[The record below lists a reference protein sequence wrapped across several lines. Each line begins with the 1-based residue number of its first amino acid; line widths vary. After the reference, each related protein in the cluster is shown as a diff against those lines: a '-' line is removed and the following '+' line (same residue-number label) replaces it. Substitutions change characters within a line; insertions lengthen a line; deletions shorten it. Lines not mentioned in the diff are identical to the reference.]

1 VLIHKGNYF
10 IMVLDILDTPI
21 QFIRQ
26 YLTGWV
32 LILIILFII
41 YFIYLRKLYT
51 QRELF
56 SPDDEEDIIN
66 SDEEEEDITNEGFQN
81 ETDIGT
87 NVNTTEISAST
98 KPTILTSN
106 DPNLNISTTIFNNL
120 QLSQAQLESARINY
134 NQVIANYIIELGNLA
149 KTSKTN
155 PYFNITKQFDMII
168 ANGIDKII
176 NYMTN
181 TIKTPNMITRTSLR
195 TDILNNLNNLLETL
209 IDQTNKSL
217 VLEMNRLSGMNST
230 TIDYNTELGK
240 INDSRNKLDTYIEVD
255 KLLSTYGHN
264 TGIQSK
270 NINSIL
276 DKTMMLP
283 IYERNF
289 DKIQQLVNSD
299 FNGNEELL
307 TEKYGRAYTDFL
319 EQEKKESLNINPLA
333 LASNIESGIVRLL
346 TRQDNN
352 GKGKNKKLDTN
363 SNNIVEQYT
372 AEYGYIGNSVKHAK
386 NNPIPEQQRAFINTT
401 PDFVENTNDNPT
413 IYKDKGNR
421 GNYLIEGFQNSNLKK
436 AIEKNRNKADN
447 ADKKV
452 KFADTDTTTN
462 TSIQNTTKDT
472 KEDKNILNK
481 LLSGEFLQYIMDT
494 TNSTMGGFYSNYDT
508 RFKEILGNFKIEDN
522 LLPGGFLLFVISL
535 LLYFADITSP
545 SSIPG
550 NI

>member
-1 VLIHKGNYF
+1 MLIHKGNYF

>member
-1 VLIHKGNYF
+1 
-10 IMVLDILDTPI
+10 MVLDILDTPI